1 MHPPSMLLLLG
12 ATSVAQATNQNKPRP
27 RNVMPTAIKKMPPD
41 QGAKF
46 YPHYVAFPDTDND
59 DSRIFLAARSRTWHN
74 ISSLNL
80 DQISPLAPFAPH
92 LLRDISPN
100 PLRRSL
106 QERQWACPSDTHSC
120 DAIGYPNSCCWEGT
134 TCMVVPD
141 TGLGPVG
148 CCPEGARCG
157 GGVDEC
163 GEGGT
168 ECPSELGGG
177 CCFRGWECAG
187 VGCKSQLSPSP
198 HPPFFFL
205 SLSFSFFFF
214 SLSSLS

>member
-148 CCPEGARCG
+148 CCPEGARRPKPIHNNPNHHFNLHNPHQHNYQH
-157 GGVDEC
+157 DH
-163 GEGGT
+163 
-168 ECPSELGGG
+168 SA
-177 CCFRGWECAG
+177 R
-187 VGCKSQLSPSP
+187 LSWSTVSTYL
-198 HPPFFFL
+198 FTFFL
-205 SLSFSFFFF
+205 F
-214 SLSSLS
+214 LSSLNDPLPTFQHHGGG